1 MNLKIRK
8 DEQTGESYIDI
19 ADLSEVFEDISAVEY
34 YELVENEDGSIT
46 LQFFDKDENV
56 INPKLK

>member
-8 DEQTGESYIDI
+8 DEETGESYIDI

-34 YELVENEDGSIT
+34 YELTENKDGVIT
-46 LQFFDKDENV
+46 LRFFDKDKTT
-56 INPKLK
+56 IIPKLR

>member
-8 DEQTGESYIDI
+8 DEETGENYIDI

-34 YELVENEDGSIT
+34 YELAENEDGSIT